1 MAAAQGHSRVRR
13 ATGISLFKH
22 GPCGDRSRPAHLAQ
36 GAATVPEVTSVD
48 YIPPVMRP
56 RDLLWAEIEDIYA
69 AILRHPFVSGLT
81 DGSLPHEAFRHYI
94 VQDAHYLRGYAR
106 ALALCG
112 AKAARPHDIV
122 MFAAHAGGAVA
133 AEQGLHA
140 GLLADLGLTPEA
152 AAAAPVAPTTR
163 AYVSYLF
170 ATAYGGS
177 FAEAVAAVLPCY
189 WIYARVGEELL
200 TRGSPDPLYARWIG
214 MYGSEEFQAVVDAVL
229 ELTDRLG
236 ATVSPAE
243 WALMREH
250 VIVTSRYEW
259 MFWDAGWRREAWP
272 V

>member
-1 MAAAQGHSRVRR
+1 V
-13 ATGISLFKH
+13 TGISRFEH
-22 GPCGDRSRPAHLAQ
+22 SACVAGHQPPPADRTA
-36 GAATVPEVTSVD
+36 TSVAPVNAVEPVA
-48 YIPPVMRP
+48 PPSRP
-56 RDLLWAEIEDIYA
+56 RDALWADIDHLYA
-69 AILRHPFVSGLT
+69 AILRHPFVTGLT
-81 DGSLPHEAFRHYI
+81 DGTLPREAFRHYI

-112 AKAARPHDIV
+112 AKATEPRDTV

-140 GLLADLGLTPEA
+140 GLLDDLGLTAQA

-170 ATAYGGS
+170 ATAYAGS

-200 TRGSPDPLYARWIG
+200 TRGSPDPLYARWIAT
-214 MYGSEEFQAVVDAVL
+214 YGSAGFQAVVDAVL
-229 ELTDRLG
+229 DLTDRLG
-236 ATVSPAE
+236 GAVSPAE

-250 VIVTSRYEW
+250 VAVTSRYEW
-259 MFWDAGWRREAWP
+259 MFWDAGWRRETWP